1 MEFHTDYYLGNAI
14 VIYCIEIVFSNVS
27 LNEDWYRQRQPMS
40 QFMMVPRKV
49 GEYHEGFNEI
59 AKDLVAAIK
68 ALRTPDN
75 DLLSNVPSLLF
86 KWSFECM

>member
-1 MEFHTDYYLGNAI
+1 
-14 VIYCIEIVFSNVS
+14 
-27 LNEDWYRQRQPMS
+27 MS

-59 AKDLVAAIK
+59 AKDLMAAIK

-75 DLLSNVPSLLF
+75 NLLSNVPSLLF